1 MRTRRDFL
9 RVSAASAAFSVAGP
23 VSQIMAEPRVKT
35 AHILTGFTA
44 GLPDAVARLLA
55 DEMKPYAT
63 SIVVEPRPGAS
74 GRVAVEAVKAAPPD
88 GSVILFAPT
97 GFLTLFPHTH
107 KTLRYEPRDFVPVST
122 VASFAAALTI
132 GPRVP
137 GEVRTLADFVL
148 WCRANAKDATY
159 GTPGIGTSLHLTG
172 AALGRA
178 AGFEFL
184 HVPYQGRAA
193 IQDLL
198 KGEIASAIMPID
210 SSLGLVQSGKLR
222 AVATTGSTRSPFL
235 PDVPTLLE
243 AGYPLLKDV
252 TWFGFFVPAKTPPD
266 VVEDL
271 NGAIQAALRTSRM
284 ESSLAKLSVEI
295 DAIAM
300 DKFAQL
306 LASESARWRGIVQAT
321 EYSPQ
326 D

>member
-1 MRTRRDFL
+1 MRTRRNFL
-9 RVSAASAAFSVAGP
+9 IVSAAGVAFSAAGP
-23 VSQIMAEPRVKT
+23 VQQIIAQPRVKT

-55 DEMKPYAT
+55 DQMKTYAT

-107 KTLRYEPRDFVPVST
+107 KTLRYEPQDFAPVST
-122 VASFAAALTI
+122 VASFAGALTV

-137 GEVRTLADFVL
+137 REARTVADFVS

-159 GTPGIGTSLHLTG
+159 GTPGVGTSMHFIG
-172 AALGRA
+172 AALGGA

-210 SSLGLVQSGKLR
+210 SSLGLVQSGQLR
-222 AVATTGSTRSPFL
+222 ALATTGSERSRFL
-235 PDVPTLLE
+235 PDVPTMVE

-252 TWFGFFVPAKTPPD
+252 TWFGFFVPAKTPPNII
-266 VVEDL
+266 EDL
-271 NGAIQAALRTSRM
+271 NGAIQVALRASEI

-295 DAIAM
+295 DPISM
-300 DKFAQL
+300 DNFAQL
-306 LASESARWRGIVQAT
+306 LASESARWKEIVRAT
-321 EYSPQ
+321 GYSPN

>member
-9 RVSAASAAFSVAGP
+9 VRSAAGVALSAFGP
-23 VSQIMAEPRVKT
+23 VPQSIAQSRMRT

-55 DEMKPYAT
+55 DQLKTYAT
-63 SIVVEPRPGAS
+63 SVVVEPRPGAS

-88 GSVILFAPT
+88 GSVVLFAPT
-97 GFLTLFPHTH
+97 GFITLFPHTH
-107 KTLRYEPRDFVPVST
+107 KTLRYEPQDFVPVST
-122 VASFAAALTI
+122 VASFAAALTV
-132 GPRVP
+132 GSRVP
-137 GEVRTLADFVL
+137 GEARTLGDFVS

-159 GTPGIGTSLHLTG
+159 GTPGVGTSMHLIG

-178 AGFEFL
+178 AGFDFL

-210 SSLGLVQSGKLR
+210 SSLGLVQSGELR
-222 AVATTGSTRSPFL
+222 ALATTGPTRSQFL
-235 PDVPTLLE
+235 PDVPTMVE

-252 TWFGFFVPAKTPPD
+252 TWFGFFLPAKTPRD
-266 VVEDL
+266 IVESL
-271 NGAIQAALRTSRM
+271 NGAIQRALQTSGIAAG
-284 ESSLAKLSVEI
+284 LAKLSVEI
-295 DAIAM
+295 DSTSM
-300 DKFAQL
+300 DTFAQL
-306 LASESARWRGIVQAT
+306 LASESVRWKGIVQAT
-321 EYSPQ
+321 GFSLN